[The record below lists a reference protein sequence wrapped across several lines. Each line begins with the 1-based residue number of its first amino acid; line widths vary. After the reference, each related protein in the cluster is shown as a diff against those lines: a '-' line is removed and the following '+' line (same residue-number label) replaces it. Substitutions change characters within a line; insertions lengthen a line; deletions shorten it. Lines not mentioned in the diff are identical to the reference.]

1 MNIYQKKIVKENDI
15 FFFDDFAQQ
24 IKNNNN
30 NCKTGVNRELPHNL
44 NVRHFYGINSKLL
57 QKKESEKNNRQ
68 FKSKSQIF
76 TSSPLMDNIIPK
88 EIKTIIIKLDNTK
101 DQKTI
106 EENKKNNMNEHNN
119 SKKNFLSFFVPS
131 PEKKLTRNKSVIIN
145 NKNDNSGINI
155 SANTIYKKSYCIDKQ
170 SNIKTN
176 KERSTTAPKNK
187 LNLDEI
193 NTNKIEKKLIKN
205 ISTPNINNIIDAC
218 NIIKNKNKNSYIN
231 TNVFQ
236 NININ
241 NNINNLNVLQYDLSI
256 SPEQKNNLKLSE
268 ILTSRNKSNKNDS
281 IKVKVFDSMDN
292 SASNKNL
299 SQIKNVSKFNDMID
313 KMNNIFSTKN
323 FNLYNNN
330 SRYINNNNRNQ
341 FYLNKTTSNNILAF
355 EECEKNKN
363 TIKNVAKNRN
373 NLFNAIN
380 INENDLKSNK
390 KMNCIY
396 NNKIR
401 NRFNKNKIGNKNI
414 EKTFSSKNFDNIK
427 DENIANNINIKNVS
441 IEPNNKISKIRSIPL
456 KLNNSLL
463 CSISSK

>member
-106 EENKKNNMNEHNN
+106 EENKKNNINEYNN
-119 SKKNFLSFFVPS
+119 SKKSFLSFFVPS

-155 SANTIYKKSYCIDKQ
+155 SVNTIYKKSYCIDKQ

-299 SQIKNVSKFNDMID
+299 SQIKNVSKFND
-313 KMNNIFSTKN
+313 
-323 FNLYNNN
+323 
-330 SRYINNNNRNQ
+330 INNNNRNQ
-341 FYLNKTTSNNILAF
+341 FFLNKTTSNNIIAF
-355 EECEKNKN
+355 EEYEKNKN
-363 TIKNVAKNRN
+363 TMKNVAKNKN

-390 KMNCIY
+390 KINCIY